1 LILTPTGRGQK
12 DHGDKRRWL
21 RGIAGVLLLIVVIAC
36 AQYFYRKHGADFVAQ
51 VEVTWPFIAGLSALI
66 LAFQFLGGVRMKL
79 LTAMFGLRLAPV
91 EWIGLAQMTTFFN
104 YLPFKGGAVAG
115 ALFLKGSHGFPYT
128 RFLATTAAGS
138 LLAVVTFSATGLLG
152 LVFLWLSS
160 GVFSWT
166 IFGLYLSLVGL
177 PLILFLRLGRA
188 TARVRNQHL
197 VRFLEGWRIIRT
209 GGRRLFFLVVVDV
222 CMVLIDAL
230 RITLCFGA
238 LGIRL
243 NYFAGLVL
251 IPLSNVVGVASLIP
265 GGLGAKEF
273 IMGLL
278 GGGVG
283 MDFTHTIF
291 AATLDRMI
299 LLLWVLLLGPVFVTL
314 IFFYH
319 QAPSKKT

>member
-1 LILTPTGRGQK
+1 LISTPTERERS
-12 DHGDKRRWL
+12 DKRERGRWL
-21 RGIAGVLLLIVVIAC
+21 RGIAGVLLLVVVIAC
-36 AQYFYRKHGADFVAQ
+36 ANYFYRRHGADFVAQ
-51 VEVTWPFIAGLSALI
+51 VEITWPFFAAMSGLI
-66 LAFQFLGGVRMKL
+66 LAFQFLGGVRMRL

-115 ALFLKGSHGFPYT
+115 ALFLKGTHGFPYT

-138 LLAVVTFSATGLLG
+138 ALAVVTFSATGMLG
-152 LVFLWLSS
+152 LVLLWLFS

-166 IFGLYLSLVGL
+166 ILAIYLLLVGL

-188 TARVRNQHL
+188 GVRIGNQHL
-197 VRFLEGWRIIRT
+197 ARFLEGWRIIRT

-230 RITLCFGA
+230 RITLSFGA

-243 NYFAGLVL
+243 NYLAGLVL
-251 IPLSNVVGVASLIP
+251 IPLSNIIGVASLIP

-283 MDFTHTIF
+283 MDFTQTIF

-299 LLLWVLLLGPVFVTL
+299 LLLWVLLLGPVFITL

-319 QAPSKKT
+319 SAPSKKT